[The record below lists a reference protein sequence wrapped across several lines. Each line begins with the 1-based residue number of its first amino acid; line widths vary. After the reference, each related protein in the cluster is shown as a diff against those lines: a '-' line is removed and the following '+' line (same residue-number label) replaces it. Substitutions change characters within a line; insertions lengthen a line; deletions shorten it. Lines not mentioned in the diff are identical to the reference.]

1 MGASVEWPADGRIQR
16 SARSREA
23 IVQAMLELIA
33 EGVLQPTAQQV
44 ALRADVGV
52 RTVFRHFSDME
63 SVFAA
68 MSDRLREEAR
78 PFFVEGPQ
86 PGPVNARIE
95 ALVSRRMEIF
105 ALLGPFLRASAI
117 QRWRSAVLQEE
128 HERMIRTL
136 RRDLRY
142 WLPEHADAE
151 SDLADVIELLLSF
164 ESWDRLRTGQKLGQK
179 RAGQALRRV
188 LLDLVAPL
196 DRSRRA

>member
-1 MGASVEWPADGRIQR
+1 MGASAETPQDGRIQR

-23 IVQAMLELIA
+23 IVHAMLELIA
-33 EGVLQPTAQQV
+33 EGVLRPTAQQV

-63 SVFAA
+63 SLFSA

-78 PFFVEGPQ
+78 PLFVDAPQ
-86 PGPVNARIE
+86 SGSRAARIE

-117 QRWRSAVLQEE
+117 QRWHSAVLQEE

-136 RRDLRY
+136 RRDLQH

-151 SDLADVIELLLSF
+151 SDLADAIELLLSF
-164 ESWDRLRTGQKLGQK
+164 ESWDRLRTGQKLGPK
-179 RAGQALRRV
+179 RASQALRRAV
-188 LLDLVAPL
+188 LELAGSL
-196 DRSRRA
+196 DRRRA

>member
-1 MGASVEWPADGRIQR
+1 MGASAEWPEDGRSQR

-44 ALRADVGV
+44 AQRADVGV

-78 PFFVEGPQ
+78 ALFVEGPQ
-86 PGPVNARIE
+86 SGPLKARIE

-136 RRDLRY
+136 RRDLQH
-142 WLPEHADAE
+142 WIPEHAEAE
-151 SDLADVIELLLSF
+151 GELADAIELLLSF
-164 ESWDRLRTGQKLGQK
+164 ESWDRLRAGQKLSQK
-179 RAGQALRRV
+179 RAGQALRRAM
-188 LLDLVAPL
+188 LDLGGSL
-196 DRSRRA
+196 DRRRA